1 MSGLSENE
9 IIRRLEKIDTPTI
22 SNVVAAYPES
32 DLCLK
37 LYDAWSGQWYTDST
51 MRCMYPE
58 LGPRLGYVATAIFSE
73 KSDQYRGV
81 HRWALPEHLDGT
93 KKPVILVAKQAFQP
107 FLANRVG
114 LFGGNLTAQYKAL
127 GCVGVVTDGP
137 IRDIDEIR
145 AMAFQYLAT
154 GVTPS
159 HGAMVQTA
167 VGVPVTV
174 CGMTVVPGEVVHM
187 DAHGA
192 VKFPASRMTQVLENA
207 QRLLK
212 REAERRKVFEDR
224 TFSLAKWKKN
234 IEAAR
239 SPVSG
244 P

>member
-1 MSGLSENE
+1 MSGLSEDE

-58 LGPRLGYVATAIFSE
+58 LGPRLGYVATAVFSE
-73 KSDQYRGV
+73 KSDQYTGV
-81 HRWALPEHLDGT
+81 HRWALPEHLDGA

-107 FLANRVG
+107 MLANRVG

-145 AMAFQYLAT
+145 GMAFQYLAT

-159 HGAMVQTA
+159 HGEMIQRA

-174 CGMTVVPGEVVHM
+174 SGMAVAPGDVIHM
-187 DAHGA
+187 DVHGA

-207 QRLLK
+207 QELLK
-212 REAERRKVFEDR
+212 RETEGRKVFEDT
-224 TFSLAKWKKN
+224 TFSLAKWKK

-239 SPVSG
+239 SPR
-244 P
+244 